1 MIYVS
6 CGGHIEKY
14 KNIEEVIQFYKE
26 CAACSEGS
34 ERSRYMSIIVDALS
48 LNGKEPAFI
57 TDGMRPFGIDFDP
70 STLSPSEIRAIM
82 KGFGITKSE
91 IDRFKKDY
99 EERRNK

>member
-14 KNIEEVIQFYKE
+14 KNIEEVIKFYKE
-26 CAACSEGS
+26 CAGWCEGS
-34 ERSRYMSIIVDALS
+34 ERSRYMSIIIDALDLS
-48 LNGKEPAFI
+48 GKKTACI
-57 TDGMRPFGIDFDP
+57 TDGIRTFGIDFDP

-82 KGFGITKSE
+82 KGFGLTKSE